1 MRLILLTHTFPY
13 APPSEQFLMDEIP
26 FLQRRFDKVTILV
39 ASHTGVCVKTSQPL
53 KGTVEIV
60 KAKRYNKALESFFA
74 FCRGDLF
81 HKEFLRDLS
90 AAVALRNR
98 AAMKA
103 TLVYHIGGRLL
114 SRELVRICR
123 KSAAAGEDK
132 IVLYSYWLDDK
143 AYAVTL
149 AKKKLAKQG
158 IAVSAV
164 SRAHG
169 SYDIWSY
176 ELMGG
181 FKPCKESL
189 GAGLDAI
196 YPISE
201 AGKEALQSYGFPE
214 NHMHVYRL
222 GTQDPFPGQ
231 QSIPQPPRRDRWL
244 IVSCSNLVPVK
255 RLDRLVAGLAGI
267 TELPVEW
274 VHFGEGAERKN
285 IEKAMKSLPPNIYGT
300 LRGKTANSDIRDFY
314 KENLPDLILNTSAV
328 EGIPVSLMEA
338 ASVGIPI
345 IATDVGGNAEIC
357 LDGVNGFL
365 LSAKPEPR
373 EVSAAVVRFF
383 AQSDPQRL
391 QMRENSRK
399 IYEERFCAQTNFVKF
414 VESLLH
420 PL

>member
-13 APPSEQFLMDEIP
+13 APPSEQFLMEEIP

-39 ASHTGVCVKTSQPL
+39 SSHTGICAKSSQPL
-53 KGTVEIV
+53 RGAVEIV
-60 KAKRYNKALESFFA
+60 KVKRYNKALESFFA

-81 HKEFLRDLS
+81 HKAFLQDIS
-90 AAVALRNR
+90 TVVALRNR

-114 SRELVRICR
+114 SRELVRLCR

-169 SYDIWSY
+169 PYDIWSY

-201 AGKEALQSYGFPE
+201 EGKKALQSYGFPE
-214 NHMHVYRL
+214 NRMHVYRL

-267 TELPVEW
+267 TELSIEW

-285 IEKAMKSLPPNIYGT
+285 IEKAMKSLPPSIHGT

-314 KENLPDLILNTSAV
+314 KENLPDLILNTSAA

-345 IATDVGGNAEIC
+345 IATDVGGNSEIC

-365 LSAKPEPR
+365 LPAKAGPQDIST
-373 EVSAAVVRFF
+373 VICRFF
-383 AQSDPQRL
+383 AQTEDQRL

-399 IYEERFCAQTNFVKF
+399 LYLEKFSAQKNHTDFANA
-414 VESLLH
+414 LYAL
-420 PL
+420 